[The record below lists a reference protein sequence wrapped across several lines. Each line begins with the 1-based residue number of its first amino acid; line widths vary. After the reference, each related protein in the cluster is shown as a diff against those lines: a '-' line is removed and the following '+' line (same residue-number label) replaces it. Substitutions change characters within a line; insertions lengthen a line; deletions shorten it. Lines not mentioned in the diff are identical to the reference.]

1 MPLPPQVFLRRRLL
15 PSQQSSLQH
24 TGADP
29 ERRESHRS
37 RRLPLRAL
45 EVHVERV
52 PHAHDAG
59 VRVGQ
64 LGSGLSRR
72 AAEHSRRFVPVETSD
87 ADCPSR
93 LHAPRVHDPEQR
105 EVQLVAVVDAHGAGV
120 HAARVDDGHHPPHA
134 LLRGSDCVTGAPVL
148 VDLIVTGGIV
158 VALLAPVVALAVP
171 RDAVRAREHVRA
183 PRSASH
189 ARSARHDV
197 HARSHRASQQRLA
210 RVRITAAALFAD
222 GTALGALLESALD
235 LLRAAPRRRAEPVRF
250 HGPHE
255 RRVLPSPG
263 LEFPREI

>member
-1 MPLPPQVFLRRRLL
+1 MLLPKRLGELLDILERHGVSLSVCIVPRIVNADDLDLHRIFVSVWVVVKHGAEQRGAAVTPVGPARVPLPPQVFLRRRLL

-52 PHAHDAG
+52 PYAHDAG

-72 AAEHSRRFVPVETSD
+72 DAELSLRSVPLETSD
-87 ADCPSR
+87 ADRPFR
-93 LHAPRVHDPEQR
+93 LHAPRVHEPEQR

-134 LLRGSDCVTGAPVL
+134 LRSGSDCVT
-148 VDLIVTGGIV
+148 
-158 VALLAPVVALAVP
+158 
-171 RDAVRAREHVRA
+171 
-183 PRSASH
+183 
-189 ARSARHDV
+189 
-197 HARSHRASQQRLA
+197 
-210 RVRITAAALFAD
+210 
-222 GTALGALLESALD
+222 
-235 LLRAAPRRRAEPVRF
+235 
-250 HGPHE
+250 
-255 RRVLPSPG
+255 
-263 LEFPREI
+263 